1 MNVYS
6 LLADLV
12 VIVHG
17 AYVGFV
23 VFGLVAVLV
32 GYLLR
37 WQWVRN
43 FWFRTIHLGMI
54 LVVVFEALAGIVCP
68 LTTLENYLRDQ
79 AGQPAQ
85 SGTFMGQVVRDLLFY
100 DAPQWVFTCAYGL
113 FATLVLAS
121 FWLVPVRRA
130 V

>member
-100 DAPQWVFTCAYGL
+100 DAPQWVFTCAYSL

-121 FWLVPVRRA
+121 FWLVPVRRR